1 MMAASIVQQHSQ
13 HLAFYRAI
21 DKWDSLHIEEFN
33 PHNDFSSQYD
43 DELNREP
50 ITRNSYLFRFS
61 EN

>member
-21 DKWDSLHIEEFN
+21 DKWDSLHIEEFY

-43 DELNREP
+43 DELNRDP
-50 ITRNSYLFRFS
+50 ITRITYLFRFL